1 MSGNGYWNLGQ
12 GPDKFGPRLS
22 RWRGVEARTCL
33 GWGVDMSS
41 KGFWNPVKT
50 TDMSGSTGTF
60 GLWV

>member
-1 MSGNGYWNLGQ
+1 MSGL
-12 GPDKFGPRLS
+12 
-22 RWRGVEARTCL
+22 
-33 GWGVDMSS
+33 GVDMSS